1 MGKWQ
6 FNHSFSVY
14 FNLAPHVDFEFCA
27 AALVCYVVIY
37 CYWQLAVNE
46 KQRENWE
53 VKTEKMGSDEETE
66 VSEHETDHGQELSC
80 FQWCYTRARGSML
93 CWLPPYEQVCWC
105 QFSLVKIK
113 CSYLQLQLKT
123 SFQSKLPIN
132 EMFTINRKLN
142 TCYQILQV
150 QTQQTNDE
158 NNDDQNRCVICLDR
172 PKNAIFI
179 PCAHGQFCNPCGQEL
194 MIRERP

>member
-1 MGKWQ
+1 MDL
-6 FNHSFSVY
+6 
-14 FNLAPHVDFEFCA
+14 NLAPHVDFEFCA

-142 TCYQILQV
+142 IWYQILQV

-158 NNDDQNRCVICLDR
+158 NNDDQNRCVISWIVRRMQFSFPVPTVSFVTRAD
-172 PKNAIFI
+172 KNWWS
-179 PCAHGQFCNPCGQEL
+179 
-194 MIRERP
+194 ERDQNQNVPSAEK

>member
-1 MGKWQ
+1 
-6 FNHSFSVY
+6 
-14 FNLAPHVDFEFCA
+14 
-27 AALVCYVVIY
+27 
-37 CYWQLAVNE
+37 
-46 KQRENWE
+46 
-53 VKTEKMGSDEETE
+53 MGSDEETE

-142 TCYQILQV
+142 IWYQILQV

-158 NNDDQNRCVICLDR
+158 NNDDQNRCVICLEGR
-172 PKNAIFI
+172 EKTEPFKRIRYCLFTEYYFI
-179 PCAHGQFCNPCGQEL
+179 TNTSFSCPNNDFISECKYKSRCS
-194 MIRERP
+194 